1 MRSERLLVRLDV
13 GTKRVLQQLA
23 DRQGTSLSDAVRLA
37 IRETG
42 WRRGLTGDEGDNF
55 TLRARRAL
63 QLASDEVTDRRAP
76 AIEPIHLLLGLLRVT
91 DGRAVLM
98 LRSLG
103 LDVERAY
110 EVVDDLAGRHA
121 TTPIGLRGLSE
132 PAKRALELTVAEANR
147 LEHHYVGT
155 EHLLLGLLA
164 EQEDG
169 SATRALAEIGVSAE
183 RIRATIDL
191 YREKLVRID
200 D

>member
-23 DRQGTSLSDAVRLA
+23 DRQGTSLSDTVRLA

-42 WRRGLTGDEGDNF
+42 WRRGLTGDEGDKF
-55 TLRARRAL
+55 TLRARRVF
-63 QLASDEVTDRRAP
+63 QLASDEATERRAP

-103 LDVERAY
+103 IDVERAY
-110 EVVDDLAGRHA
+110 EVADDLAGRQA
-121 TTPIGLRGLSE
+121 GTPTGLRGLSE
-132 PAKRALELTVAEANR
+132 PARRAIELTVAEANR

-169 SATRALAEIGVSAE
+169 GATRALAEIGVGAE

-200 D
+200 L